1 MVLEYIG
8 KIRLVRQR
16 RSVRVESMVEG
27 VFEKIHNRRH
37 VDVGKALEAPWKV
50 AVVVVGAKY
59 TTKLL
64 VEHGLCQFP
73 KLKQILKEI

>member
-37 VDVGKALEAPWKV
+37 VDVGKALEAP
-50 AVVVVGAKY
+50 
-59 TTKLL
+59 
-64 VEHGLCQFP
+64 
-73 KLKQILKEI
+73 